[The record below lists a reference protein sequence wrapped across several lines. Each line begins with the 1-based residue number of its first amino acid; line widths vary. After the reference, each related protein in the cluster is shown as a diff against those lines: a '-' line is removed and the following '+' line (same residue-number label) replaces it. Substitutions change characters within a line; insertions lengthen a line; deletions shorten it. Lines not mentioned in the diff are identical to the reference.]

1 MDFKLNDEQEEFR
14 KLAKEFGSR
23 ELSALAEACD
33 KDPGKAASLH
43 QKIFESGLMN
53 VQVPETAGG
62 LALDLWNA
70 CLIAE
75 GLAQGCSGIAS
86 AIEYSAL
93 AQLPLLLAGDEQQ
106 QQKCLAGLNDK
117 LSFGGIALESL
128 FESSCDVLAKKTA
141 DGYALSGTVHQL
153 LNGSLA
159 DWFVIDAID
168 QDDSQRLTFLVEK
181 SSKSSSIS
189 IKNKIFTVGRRAA
202 DIHSIE
208 LKQLE
213 VSKSSCLIDAT
224 KQAKRR
230 QIANSARCLISAGLV
245 GVAQSAFEHAK
256 KYANERQTFGKPIAQ
271 HQGIAFMMADMAKDI
286 EAARELTWQA
296 AILSDRG
303 AKSSEAALAALLFT
317 TDMAMRVTTD
327 AVQVYGGYGYSKEY
341 PVEKLMRDAKTYQCM
356 IPSSHM
362 LKSALG
368 RELLAV

>member
-1 MDFKLNDEQEEFR
+1 MDFKLNEEQEEFR
-14 KLAKEFGSR
+14 KLAKEFGAR
-23 ELSALAEACD
+23 ELSVLAETCD
-33 KDPGKAASLH
+33 KDPSKATTLY

-53 VQVPETAGG
+53 VQVPESSGG
-62 LALDLWNA
+62 LGLSLWNA

-75 GLAQGCSGIAS
+75 GLAQGCSGISS

-93 AQLPLLLAGDEQQ
+93 AQLSLLLAGSADQQ
-106 QQKCLAGLNDK
+106 GKYLTPLNEK
-117 LSFGGIALESL
+117 LSFGGVALESL
-128 FESSCDVLAKKTA
+128 FESSCAVQAKKTP
-141 DGYALSGTVHQL
+141 DGYTLSGTVHQL
-153 LNGSLA
+153 LNASLA

-168 QDDSQRLTFLVEK
+168 QDDAQRLTLLVEK
-181 SSKSSSIS
+181 SSQFMAIT
-189 IKNKIFTVGRRAA
+189 NKIFTVGRHAA
-202 DIHSIE
+202 DIHSME
-208 LKQLE
+208 LKQLT
-213 VSKSSCLIDAT
+213 VPKTSCLIDAANA
-224 KQAKRR
+224 AKRV
-230 QIANSARCLISAGLV
+230 QIATSARCLISAGLV

-256 KYANERQTFGKPIAQ
+256 KYANERHTFGKPIAQ

-296 AILSDRG
+296 AILHDRG
-303 AKSSEAALAALLFT
+303 SERSEAALAALLFSIE
-317 TDMAMRVTTD
+317 MAMRVTTD